1 MRDEIS
7 FLYISSYIR
16 SFKCKKC
23 LSFGAYFMSLAVYYV
38 FTCVSKHSLFLYLSL
53 TNTARRSKMPLFIS
67 NQKITHHHLTFVLFC
82 GIFGLKFFEEMFFVK
97 FLNELVK
104 SGNTLKIMILSHYHF

>member
-1 MRDEIS
+1 MCIKT
-7 FLYISSYIR
+7 LT
-16 SFKCKKC
+16 
-23 LSFGAYFMSLAVYYV
+23 LSI
-38 FTCVSKHSLFLYLSL
+38 YLSL
-53 TNTARRSKMPLFIS
+53 TNTARRSKMPLFTS